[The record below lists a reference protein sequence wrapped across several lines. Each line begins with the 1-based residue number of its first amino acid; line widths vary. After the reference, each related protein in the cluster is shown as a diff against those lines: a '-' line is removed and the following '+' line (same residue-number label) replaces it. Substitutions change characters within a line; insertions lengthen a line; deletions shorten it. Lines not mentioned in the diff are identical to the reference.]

1 MFLKSNAN
9 LEDFFG
15 QVRKCSGDVVF
26 ESAEG
31 DILNLKSSLCLF
43 LFTTA
48 YLSKGEI
55 SLAGDIVCK
64 NPADE
69 VLLAEFL
76 E

>member
-1 MFLKSNAN
+1 MFLKTDVN
-9 LEDFFG
+9 LENFFG
-15 QVRKCSGDVVF
+15 QVRKCSGDVTF

-55 SLAGDIVCK
+55 TLAGDIVCQ

-69 VLLAEFL
+69 ILLAEFL